1 MWGKPLRAESRC
13 GGPNILCLHMEDWHK
28 VKKFDDINMK
38 FHRLFI
44 AFNKIMLNVNKI
56 LLRYIFIMASKVIF
70 WNFVNLAW
78 LDWWRYSSLKK

>member
-1 MWGKPLRAESRC
+1 
-13 GGPNILCLHMEDWHK
+13 
-28 VKKFDDINMK
+28 MK

-70 WNFVNLAW
+70 
-78 LDWWRYSSLKK
+78 